1 MVLSRSL
8 ARSLAAAGAAVLVS
22 TVLVGCGGT
31 DTLTTK
37 EFQTRANKLCADAN
51 KDTESYGA
59 DISEKSTDSEV
70 TAAIAKTVKRNNE
83 LVDAVDALKPPS
95 KIAEDVDAMLK
106 NVRAGNK
113 ELGKITSVAD
123 LMSFDPNGGVF
134 KKANDQATK
143 LGLDTCAS

>member
-1 MVLSRSL
+1 MLIK
-8 ARSLAAAGAAVLVS
+8 AATQKLVRTDKVRADTTVVEAAV
-22 TVLVGCGGT
+22 
-31 DTLTTK
+31 
-37 EFQTRANKLCADAN
+37 A
-51 KDTESYGA
+51 YP
-59 DISEKSTDSEV
+59 TDSGLLAKAV
-70 TAAIAKTVKRNNE
+70 GGIAKTVKRNNE

-95 KIAEDVDAMLK
+95 KIADDVDAMLK